1 MTELVSISMLA
12 YNHAPWIEQAIMS
25 IVNQK
30 TEYPFRLYVHDDAST
45 DGTAE
50 IIQRLA
56 EKYPDKITAIL
67 QKENQYSK
75 GVNITQGI
83 IRPKMKG
90 EYIALCEG
98 DDYWVDEY
106 KLQKQVSYMESHPD
120 CSLCFSDAMVVD
132 TNGNKI
138 RNFFDN
144 RSWNDK
150 KINAKLKQKGG
161 ADFSVEEMLLLD
173 FTPTASLMCS
183 KNAYDELKQF
193 SLSLDLLVRLV
204 TASMGY
210 AHFHNEV
217 FSAYRTG
224 NASSASGSIQKTY
237 EKLKTSFYDTHC
249 RILNEFDDYTG
260 HRYTETIHHVM
271 KRKEIDLLFNSGKEY
286 YKKILKHECYKELTA
301 KKRMKVLA
309 KLYFEKPVRV
319 YKRLK
324 YKNDFLAKM

>member
-132 TNGNKI
+132 TDGNRI

-161 ADFSVEEMLLLD
+161 ADFSVEAI
-173 FTPTASLMCS
+173 FAFSRFACS
-183 KNAYDELKQF
+183 ACYGKHGLRAF
-193 SLSLDLLVRLV
+193 SQRS
-204 TASMGY
+204 
-210 AHFHNEV
+210 V
-217 FSAYRTG
+217 FGLQNR
-224 NASSASGSIQKTY
+224 
-237 EKLKTSFYDTHC
+237 
-249 RILNEFDDYTG
+249 
-260 HRYTETIHHVM
+260 
-271 KRKEIDLLFNSGKEY
+271 KRKLCVRQYSKDLRKAQEILL
-286 YKKILKHECYKELTA
+286 
-301 KKRMKVLA
+301 
-309 KLYFEKPVRV
+309 
-319 YKRLK
+319 
-324 YKNDFLAKM
+324 

>member
-98 DDYWVDEY
+98 DDYWVDEN
-106 KLQKQVSYMESHPD
+106 KLQKQVSFMESHPD